1 VSQGGRQGH
10 RKGHS
15 MKYTRETWPEDWINF
30 TYDEFRCSHCAEQ
43 GEDRCDMDP
52 GFMDTLQ
59 AMRTAYGKGMKI
71 TSGYRCPSHPV
82 EMVKSAPGS
91 HSHGLACD
99 VSIQGEEAFMLVRMA
114 FTSGFLGIGI
124 KQHGEGRYVH
134 LDMASHVHR
143 PMLWTYP

>member
-1 VSQGGRQGH
+1 MARGLDQFHLRRISLFALR
-10 RKGHS
+10 R
-15 MKYTRETWPEDWINF
+15 
-30 TYDEFRCSHCAEQ
+30 
-43 GEDRCDMDP
+43 
-52 GFMDTLQ
+52 
-59 AMRTAYGKGMKI
+59 AYGKGMKI

-99 VSIQGEEAFMLVRMA
+99 VSIQGEEAYMLVRMA

-134 LDMASHVHR
+134 LDMASHVPPAYALDLQLTALTSYSVTGLDCAR
-143 PMLWTYP
+143 VGNMSEALTSRLQALPYALQRR